1 MATITLYVK
10 DGVLKKV
17 LKLLGKF
24 DDSEVRVVSED
35 AEFLAQKKYLNEQV
49 AKFDRGEMK
58 TYSIEEVNSMM
69 DKVISE
75 YEN

>member
-10 DGVLKKV
+10 DGVLKKF
-17 LKLLGKF
+17 LQLLGKF

-35 AEFLAQKKYLNEQV
+35 AEFLAQKEHLHKQSERL
-49 AKFDRGEMK
+49 ARGEAK
-58 TYSIEEVNSMM
+58 TYSIEEVDNYL
-69 DKVISE
+69 DKVIGE